1 MIVQKII
8 LWAGRGR
15 PPTDARRL
23 RRAALVAVVTLA
35 VTDGQVRA
43 DPATAPVGEVH
54 VQPESPTLL
63 RYDEDYASLADP
75 ANRSDPWDSL
85 KYVSLGQPGW
95 YATLGGETRQRF
107 ESYRH
112 YPFDPGQQN
121 GHGYDLQRYMG
132 LADLHLGPA
141 VRVFTEI
148 KSALV
153 AYKPVIAPI
162 DRDALDLDQAFV
174 DLKVVLGGAGGADSV
189 TFRAGREELQYGSGR
204 LIAVREGP
212 NDRQSF
218 DGGRV
223 IVRDGGWQVDALLVR
238 QVDDR
243 PGVFDNQE
251 VTGQYLYG
259 LYATRPLAGPPTHP
273 MVGVDLYALGYRQPK
288 AAFNGQT
295 GVEERYSLGNRWF
308 GTAGGWDYDA
318 EGIYQFG
325 RFGPAGAIQAYYVGG
340 IVGYTVG
347 DAPLAPRVGFGADVA
362 SGDRGRGRAGLQT
375 FDPMFSRGNYYDEA
389 SLLIYA
395 NVYALRPTLDLHPTK
410 ATDLTLDAVMLWRQS
425 TGDGVYA
432 PNVAPALGAAG
443 GRAAGRFV
451 GVQPTAQFVWQVDRH
466 LTLTAAHSHLFDGHY
481 TRSATPTG
489 GGRAVDFAAAWL
501 TYQF

>member
-1 MIVQKII
+1 M
-8 LWAGRGR
+8 LSSGRGPW
-15 PPTDARRL
+15 PPVGRRL
-23 RRAALVAVVTLA
+23 GRVALVAAVTLGI
-35 VTDGQVRA
+35 TGGGVRA
-43 DPATAPVGEVH
+43 DPAATPAGGGRVR
-54 VQPESPTLL
+54 PESPTLL
-63 RYDEDYASLADP
+63 QYDEDYSYLAD
-75 ANRSDPWDSL
+75 AADRSDPWDPL
-85 KYVSLGQPGW
+85 KYVSLGRPGW

-107 ESYRH
+107 ELYRH
-112 YPFDPGQQN
+112 YPFDPGRQN

-141 VRVFTEI
+141 VRVFTEV

-153 AYKPVIAPI
+153 AYKPVISPA

-174 DLKVVLGGAGGADSV
+174 DLKVPLGGAGGADSV
-189 TFRAGREELQYGSGR
+189 TFRAGREELQFGSGR

-223 IVRDGGWQVDALLVR
+223 VVRDRGWQVDALLVR

-243 PGVFDNQE
+243 PGVFDDQE
-251 VTGQYLYG
+251 VTGQYLYA
-259 LYATRPLAGPPTHP
+259 LYATRPLAGPATHP
-273 MVGVDLYALGYRQPK
+273 TVGVDLYALGYRQPK
-288 AAFNGQT
+288 ASFVGGA
-295 GVEERYSLGNRWF
+295 GVEERYSVGSRWF

-347 DAPLAPRVGFGADVA
+347 DAPLAPRLGFGADVA

-410 ATDLTLDAVMLWRQS
+410 TTDLTLDAVMLWRQS

-432 PNVAPALGAAG
+432 PNVAPVLGAAG
-443 GRAAGRFV
+443 GRAAGRFI

-466 LTLTAAHSHLFDGHY
+466 LTLTAAYSHLFDGHY
-481 TRSATPTG
+481 TRSATPPG
-489 GGRAVDFAAAWL
+489 GGGAVDFAAAWL
-501 TYQF
+501 TYQI